1 MDFNIYMPVRIIS
14 GENCVIKNSTEFRKL
29 GKKCLIVTSK
39 TSAKKSGALDDV
51 VSALNIEN
59 IEYFIFDEITENPLV
74 STVIRAGEKAR
85 EIGAD
90 FIIGIGGGSPLD
102 ASKAVA
108 ICAENPDYDIKRL
121 YARPVPSKALP
132 VVLVGTTSG
141 TGSEVTGVSVLT
153 NDEDSMK
160 KSISGADCYGAVSFL
175 DPKYTYSM
183 NYYITVSTALDAFA
197 HAVEGWFAPACSDL
211 PTQYAKMALP
221 LIYKGLKYLDQ
232 EKTLPDEKLREE
244 LYYGSIYAGLELN
257 VCGVAFPHT
266 VGYVLTENFGIPHGK
281 ACTAFMPYLLQ
292 KAKKYKNERYS
303 ELLEIL
309 GDNEE
314 NVIDTINSLTN
325 VKNLPMTEEQIKE
338 WCSRWNNGNKNFD
351 KTPGGF
357 TKEEAE
363 KVLRMLSAND
373 VAKPLDINPD
383 GFSI

>member
-14 GENCVIKNSTEFRKL
+14 GENCVVKNSAELRIL

-51 VSALNIEN
+51 ITALNN
-59 IEYFIFDEITENPLV
+59 EYIAYSIFDEITENPLV
-74 STVIRAGEKAR
+74 STVIKAGEKAR
-85 EIGAD
+85 EFGAD

-108 ICAENPDYDIKRL
+108 ICAENPDYDINGL
-121 YARPVPSKALP
+121 YNRAIPSKALP
-132 VVLVGTTSG
+132 VILVGTTSG

-153 NDEDSMK
+153 NDEDGMK

-175 DPKYTYSM
+175 DPKYTCSM
-183 NYYITVSTALDAFA
+183 NYDITVSTALDAFA

-221 LIYKGLKYLDQ
+221 LIYRGLKHLHQ
-232 EKTLPDEKLREE
+232 EKTLPDEKLRED

-257 VCGVAFPHT
+257 VCGAAFPHT
-266 VGYVLTENFGIPHGK
+266 VGYILTENFGIPHGK
-281 ACTAFMPYLLQ
+281 ACTAFMPYLLE
-292 KAKKYKNERYS
+292 KAKEYKNERYC
-303 ELLEIL
+303 ELLEVL
-309 GDNEE
+309 GDSEE
-314 NVIDTINSLTN
+314 NLIDLIINLTD
-325 VKNLPMTEEQIKE
+325 VKNLSMTDAQITD

-357 TKEEAE
+357 TKEEAIE
-363 KVLRMLSAND
+363 VLKALS
-373 VAKPLDINPD
+373 
-383 GFSI
+383 

>member
-14 GENCVIKNSTEFRKL
+14 GENCVIKNSAEFRKL

-39 TSAKKSGALDDV
+39 TSAKKSGALDDI

-59 IEYFIFDEITENPLV
+59 IEYSIFDEITENPLV
-74 STVIRAGEKAR
+74 STVIRAGAKAR
-85 EIGAD
+85 KIGAD

-108 ICAENPDYDIKRL
+108 ICAENPDYDIKGL

-153 NDEDSMK
+153 NDEDGMK
-160 KSISGADCYGAVSFL
+160 KSISGADCYGAISFL

-183 NYYITVSTALDAFA
+183 NYDITVSTALDAFA

-232 EKTLPDEKLREE
+232 EKTLPDEKLRED

-257 VCGVAFPHT
+257 VCGAAFPHT

-281 ACTAFMPYLLQ
+281 ACTAFMPYLLE
-292 KAKKYKNERYS
+292 KAKKYTNERYC
-303 ELLEIL
+303 ELLDVL
-309 GDNEE
+309 GESEDNL
-314 NVIDTINSLTN
+314 INIINRLTN
-325 VKNLPMTEEQIKE
+325 VKKLNMTEAEIQE

-357 TKEEAE
+357 SKEEAIE
-363 KVLRMLSAND
+363 VLKELC
-373 VAKPLDINPD
+373 
-383 GFSI
+383 

>member
-1 MDFNIYMPVRIIS
+1 MEFNIYMPVRIIS
-14 GENCVIKNSTEFRKL
+14 GENCVIKNSAEFRKS
-29 GKKCLIVTSK
+29 GKKCLIVTSR

-51 VSALNIEN
+51 ITALNNEN
-59 IEYFIFDEITENPLV
+59 IVYSIFDEITENPLV
-74 STVIRAGEKAR
+74 STVIKAGEKAR
-85 EIGAD
+85 EFGAE

-108 ICAENPDYDIKRL
+108 ICAENPDYDIKGL
-121 YARPVPSKALP
+121 YARPIPSKALP

-153 NDEDSMK
+153 NDEDGMK

-175 DPKYTYSM
+175 DPNYTCSM
-183 NYYITVSTALDAFA
+183 NYDITISTALDAFA

-211 PTQYAKMALP
+211 PTQYGKMALP
-221 LIYKGLKYLDQ
+221 LIYNGLKYLD
-232 EKTLPDEKLREE
+232 ETKSLPDEKLRAD

-257 VCGVAFPHT
+257 VCGAAFPHT

-281 ACTAFMPYLLQ
+281 ACTAFMPYLLE
-292 KAKKYKNERYS
+292 KAKKIKNERYC
-303 ELLEIL
+303 ELLGVL
-309 GDNEE
+309 GDSEE
-314 NVIDTINSLTN
+314 NVIGIINRLTN
-325 VKNLPMTEEQIKE
+325 VKNLPMTDSQIKE

-363 KVLRMLSAND
+363 KVLEMLSAECGMRN
-373 VAKPLDINPD
+373 
-383 GFSI
+383 

>member
-14 GENCVIKNSTEFRKL
+14 GENCVVKNSAELRRL

-51 VSALNIEN
+51 ITALNNEN
-59 IEYFIFDEITENPLV
+59 IAYSIFDEITENPLV
-74 STVIRAGEKAR
+74 STVIKAGEKAR
-85 EIGAD
+85 EFGAD

-102 ASKAVA
+102 ASKAIA
-108 ICAENPDYDIKRL
+108 ICAENPDYDIKGL
-121 YARPVPSKALP
+121 YARPIPSKALP
-132 VVLVGTTSG
+132 VALVGTTSG

-153 NDEDSMK
+153 NDEDGMK

-175 DPKYTYSM
+175 DPKYTCSM
-183 NYYITVSTALDAFA
+183 NYDITVSTALDAFA

-221 LIYKGLKYLDQ
+221 LVYRGLKYLHQ
-232 EKTLPDEKLREE
+232 EKTLPDEKLRED

-257 VCGVAFPHT
+257 VCGAAFPHT

-281 ACTAFMPYLLQ
+281 ACTAFMPYLLE
-292 KAKKYKNERYS
+292 KAKKYKYERFC
-303 ELLEIL
+303 ELMEIL
-309 GDNEE
+309 GDTEE
-314 NVIDTINSLTN
+314 NLINVITGLTN
-325 VKNLPMTEEQIKE
+325 VKNLHMTEEQIKD

-357 TKEEAE
+357 CKEEAE
-363 KVLRMLSAND
+363 ALLKALS
-373 VAKPLDINPD
+373 
-383 GFSI
+383 